1 MPHADSFGEDISIT
15 GGDHKMYAAGKSVTG
30 LLRKN
35 NEDSIY
41 ISDNDCKLKY
51 VYIVA
56 DGMGG
61 HKAGEVASRYSI
73 EIFKEFINSRSD
85 EELEEENILDTL
97 VEAVSICNRKLYEKS
112 VQYETLE
119 GMGTTFTC
127 AVLKNNSLYAVH
139 VGDSRAYIFSKGSL
153 RQITRDHSFVME
165 MVKQGKLTLEEAERH
180 PNKNVITRAVGSE
193 KTVLADTVIEK
204 LSTGDLVLLCSDGLT
219 NMVSDKK
226 ITEVFES
233 GGSAEL
239 MLDRLID
246 AANDMGGNDNI
257 SAVIIDMR

>member
-1 MPHADSFGEDISIT
+1 
-15 GGDHKMYAAGKSVTG
+15 MYAAGKSVTG

-41 ISDNDCKLKY
+41 ISDNDCKLKN

-61 HKAGEVASRYSI
+61 HKAGEVASRYSV
-73 EIFKEFINSRSD
+73 EVFKEFINSKND
-85 EELEEENILDTL
+85 EELNEENILDTM
-97 VEAVSICNRKLYEKS
+97 VEAVSVCNQKLYEKS
-112 VQYETLE
+112 TEYETLE

-127 AVLKNNSLYAVH
+127 AVIINYTLYAVH
-139 VGDSRAYIFSKGSL
+139 VGDSRAYIYSNGSL
-153 RQITRDHSFVME
+153 RQITREHSFVME
-165 MVKQGKLTLEEAERH
+165 MVKQGKITLEEAEKH

-193 KTVLADTVIEK
+193 KSVLVDTAIEK
-204 LSTGDLVLLCSDGLT
+204 LSKGDMVLLCSDGLT
-219 NMVSDKK
+219 NMVSDSK
-226 ITEVFES
+226 ITDIFEN

-239 MLDRLID
+239 MLDRLIN

>member
-1 MPHADSFGEDISIT
+1 
-15 GGDHKMYAAGKSVTG
+15 MYAAGKSVTG

-41 ISDNDCKLKY
+41 ISDNDCKLKN

-61 HKAGEVASRYSI
+61 HKAGEVASRYSV
-73 EIFKEFINSRSD
+73 EVFKEFINSKNAV
-85 EELEEENILDTL
+85 ELEEENILDTM
-97 VEAVSICNRKLYEKS
+97 VEAVSVCNQKLYEKS
-112 VQYETLE
+112 TEYETLE

-127 AVLKNNSLYAVH
+127 AVIINYTLYAVH
-139 VGDSRAYIFSKGSL
+139 VGDSRAYIFSNNSL

-165 MVKQGKLTLEEAERH
+165 MVKQGKITLEEAERH
-180 PNKNVITRAVGSE
+180 PNRNVITRAVGSE
-193 KTVLADTVIEK
+193 KNVLVDTAIEK
-204 LSTGDLVLLCSDGLT
+204 LSKGDMVLLCSDGLT
-219 NMVSDKK
+219 NMVSDSN
-226 ITEVFES
+226 ITEILEN

-239 MLDRLID
+239 MLDRLIN

>member
-1 MPHADSFGEDISIT
+1 
-15 GGDHKMYAAGKSVTG
+15 MYAAGKSVTG

-41 ISDNDCKLKY
+41 ISDNDCKLKN

-61 HKAGEVASRYSI
+61 HKAGEVASRYSV
-73 EIFKEFINSRSD
+73 EIFKEFINSKSD
-85 EELEEENILDTL
+85 EELEEDNILDTM
-97 VEAVSICNRKLYEKS
+97 VEAVSVCNQKLYEKS
-112 VQYETLE
+112 MEYENLE

-127 AVLKNNSLYAVH
+127 AVIINYTMYAVH
-139 VGDSRAYIFSKGSL
+139 VGDSRAYVFSNGSL

-165 MVKQGKLTLEEAERH
+165 MVKQGKITLEEAENH

-193 KTVLADTVIEK
+193 KSVLVDTAIEK
-204 LSTGDLVLLCSDGLT
+204 LSKGDLVLLCSDGLT
-219 NMVSDKK
+219 NMVSDKN
-226 ITEVFES
+226 IVEILEN
-233 GGSAEL
+233 GGSAEM